1 MKYIKFFPKWKIVI
15 FVLFIISVP
24 GCLFSHNPYGLDNA
38 IFSAIMCL
46 LIAVCPLLP
55 DIVYL
60 KTSKEELWKRWNFVE
75 GEQAQAR
82 KERAAYGEFT
92 PFYTD
97 TELKYAL
104 FVGSTSG
111 KYRTTLLCC
120 SCPDF
125 QKRKV
130 PCKHMYYLAAKC
142 EIERL
147 Q

>member
-60 KTSKEELWKRWNFVE
+60 KTSKEELWSVGILWKVNRLKHE
-75 GEQAQAR
+75 R
-82 KERAAYGEFT
+82 KE
-92 PFYTD
+92 
-97 TELKYAL
+97 
-104 FVGSTSG
+104 
-111 KYRTTLLCC
+111 
-120 SCPDF
+120 
-125 QKRKV
+125 Q
-130 PCKHMYYLAAKC
+130 HMVN
-142 EIERL
+142 
-147 Q
+147 